1 MRKTLKGK
9 RVVILGAGFGGL
21 FSANF
26 LRKNLSDEHQ
36 IIVIDKKD
44 YFLMGFV
51 NLWILNGNRNLEDSK
66 IELSNLKNKNIVF
79 LQQEVININPHKKTI
94 ITDSIPSSSS
104 SFTEAKQNHQN
115 HKIEY
120 DYLIIALGV
129 EYSTE
134 QINGLKNRA
143 FNLYDAEQIPKLRN
157 EILSLKEGK
166 IAICIT
172 SLPYKCP
179 PAPYEASLIVNDIL
193 IKNKTRADIDIDVY
207 TPSHIALPV
216 AGPNVS
222 RDVVTLLDKNNINFN
237 PLYSLQSVSD
247 TALEFKCD
255 NHNTTEN
262 IVYGLLIVIPHHTLP
277 LVVKNSQFIYENNQ
291 NWIKVDKFTLKTR
304 FENVYAIGDV
314 TEIKVNQKVS
324 IPKAGIFAEGQAK
337 VVCQQIID
345 DIKKQSNN
353 PTFDGKGFCFMEI
366 GDNKAG
372 YIDTDFYNEKGPYT
386 RLDLPSEESYKKK
399 VDFEKKRVNEW
410 LL

>member
-1 MRKTLKGK
+1 LLRGK
-9 RVVILGAGFGGL
+9 RIVILGAGFGGL
-21 FSANF
+21 ASANF

-36 IIVIDKKD
+36 ITVIDKKD

-66 IELSNLKNKNIVF
+66 IALSNLKNKRISF
-79 LQQEVININPHKKTI
+79 LQQEVIRINPVEKTI
-94 ITDSIPSSSS
+94 TTTAISSSS
-104 SFTEAKQNHQN
+104 SSSTKTTTKQNH
-115 HKIEY
+115 EY

-134 QINGLKNRA
+134 QINGFMKNRG
-143 FNLYDAEQIPKLRN
+143 FNLYDAEQIPKLRK

-193 IKNKTRADIDIDVY
+193 IKNKTRENIDIDVY
-207 TPSHIALPV
+207 TPSPIALPV
-216 AGPNVS
+216 AGPKVS
-222 RDVVTLLDKNNINFN
+222 QDVVNLLDKNNIHFN
-237 PLYSLQSVSD
+237 PSCSLQSVSD
-247 TALEFKCD
+247 TGLTFKD
-255 NHNTTEN
+255 GKGISKEN
-262 IVYGLLIVIPHHTLP
+262 VEYNLLISVLPHTLP
-277 LVVKNSQFIYENNQ
+277 SIIKNSKFIDQDNQ
-291 NWIKVDKFTLKTR
+291 KWINVDKFTLKTR
-304 FENVYAIGDV
+304 YENVYAIGDV
-314 TEIKVNQKVS
+314 TEIKVNQNVS

-345 DIKKQSNN
+345 DIKNQSSN
-353 PTFDGKGFCFMEI
+353 PKFDGKGFCFMEI

-372 YIDTDFYNEKGPYT
+372 YIDTDFYNKEGPIT
-386 RLDLPSEESYKKK
+386 RLDPPNEESYKKK
-399 VDFEKKRVNEW
+399 VDFEKNRIQDW